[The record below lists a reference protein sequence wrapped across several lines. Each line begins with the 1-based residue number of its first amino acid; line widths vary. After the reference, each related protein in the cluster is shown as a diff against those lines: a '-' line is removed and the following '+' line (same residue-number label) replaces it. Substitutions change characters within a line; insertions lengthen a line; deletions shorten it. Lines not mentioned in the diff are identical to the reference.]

1 MVSVEQLIGNLL
13 LRHNCVIIP
22 SFGGFVA
29 KRASARIDFE
39 KGTMQPP
46 SKSILFNRQ
55 LLNNDGLLIN
65 EFSRENEVSYGEAT
79 EELAR
84 VLQHWNATLHSGGRI
99 EIERVGN
106 LFFDEER
113 NICFEQDRFCNLLL
127 ESFGLGSVHFVAE
140 EDVRLV
146 EQSIAVK
153 ASKGI
158 ENLPKDAEPSH
169 TTEIELEAPIIPIAQ
184 TQPTVPVTAATEESH
199 PNRKR
204 AWRYI
209 AAACILPIAFY
220 SVWIPAKTDVLES
233 GMLSFHDFNPFHKA
247 SDAAYEPLKKKAV
260 WDSKQATIVSL
271 DEELKD
277 VPNNVAVY
285 SYKFTDDTYIKV
297 RLPESEAAPIVA
309 PDTPVVQKGQIEAF
323 APNAMHYI
331 VGCFGDKS
339 NADNLVARL
348 RANGLS
354 AEIVDVKGG
363 LHRVSAGAAISEE
376 AYQTIKLQ
384 ADSMGL
390 AGWRLR

>member
-29 KRASARIDFE
+29 KRVSARIDFE

-65 EFSRENEVSYGEAT
+65 EFSRENEVSYDEAT

-84 VLQHWNATLHSGGRI
+84 ALQHWSTTLHSGGRI

-153 ASKGI
+153 ALKSI
-158 ENLPKDAEPSH
+158 ESLPKDSESSIPP
-169 TTEIELEAPIIPIAQ
+169 EIELEAPIIPIAQ
-184 TQPTVPVTAATEESH
+184 KQTTTPVTPAMEESH
-199 PNRKR
+199 SSRKR
-204 AWRYI
+204 GWRYV

-220 SVWIPAKTDVLES
+220 SVWIPAKTDILES
-233 GMLSFHDFNPFHKA
+233 GMLSFHDFNPFHKT
-247 SDAAYEPLKKKAV
+247 SEAAYEPLKKKPV
-260 WDSKQATIVSL
+260 SQSKQVTSISL

-277 VPNNVAVY
+277 VPNNVEVY
-285 SYKFTDDTYIKV
+285 SFKFTDDTYIKV
-297 RLPESEAAPIVA
+297 RLPESEAPLNVAPITPEVQTVQKEDFA
-309 PDTPVVQKGQIEAF
+309 PD
-323 APNAMHYI
+323 AMHYI
-331 VGCFGDKS
+331 VGCFSDKS

-354 AEIVDVKGG
+354 ADIVDVKGG
-363 LHRVSAGAAISEE
+363 LHRVSAGAALSEE
-376 AYQTIKLQ
+376 AYQSIKLKS
-384 ADSMGL
+384 DSMGL
-390 AGWRLR
+390 SGWRLR